1 MAFVEVSYK
10 KSLLKFGLDRLS
22 RLRSWIPNQKGQ
34 RMNVKNI
41 IGLVE
46 KLFLI
51 IIAIFTVAAMGQ
63 EISSLIENRRVE
75 LQDLLLMFIY
85 AEVLGML
92 AAFYYSHRIPIT
104 IPLFIAMTAL
114 SRLII
119 LQGKDG
125 NPAILLY
132 ESGAIIM
139 IAGACWI
146 ISRVNKTKDS
156 DREWLMPYE
165 LKRITEL
172 RIMLDWVSSGPEL
185 GLGGEFSGLDF
196 MSPNVIISCSN
207 ATQYD
212 YCRDCLL

>member
-1 MAFVEVSYK
+1 
-10 KSLLKFGLDRLS
+10 
-22 RLRSWIPNQKGQ
+22 
-34 RMNVKNI
+34 MNVKHI

-51 IIAIFTVAAMGQ
+51 IIAIFTIAAMGQ
-63 EISSLIENRRVE
+63 EISTLISNRRVE

-92 AAFYYSHRIPIT
+92 AAFYSSHRIPIT

-139 IAGACWI
+139 IAAACWI
-146 ISRVNKTKDS
+146 ISRVNIDK
-156 DREWLMPYE
+156 ENE
-165 LKRITEL
+165 
-172 RIMLDWVSSGPEL
+172 
-185 GLGGEFSGLDF
+185 
-196 MSPNVIISCSN
+196 
-207 ATQYD
+207 
-212 YCRDCLL
+212 

>member
-1 MAFVEVSYK
+1 
-10 KSLLKFGLDRLS
+10 
-22 RLRSWIPNQKGQ
+22 
-34 RMNVKNI
+34 MNVKNT

-63 EISSLIENRRVE
+63 EVFSLISNRRVE

-92 AAFYYSHRIPIT
+92 AAFYSSHRIPIT

-125 NPAILLY
+125 NPAMLLY
-132 ESGAIIM
+132 ESGAIIL

-146 ISRVNKTKDS
+146 ISRVNSIK
-156 DREWLMPYE
+156 ENE
-165 LKRITEL
+165 
-172 RIMLDWVSSGPEL
+172 
-185 GLGGEFSGLDF
+185 
-196 MSPNVIISCSN
+196 
-207 ATQYD
+207 
-212 YCRDCLL
+212 

>member
-1 MAFVEVSYK
+1 
-10 KSLLKFGLDRLS
+10 
-22 RLRSWIPNQKGQ
+22 
-34 RMNVKNI
+34 MNVKNT
-41 IGLVE
+41 IGSVE
-46 KLFLI
+46 NLFLI

-63 EISSLIENRRVE
+63 EIYSLISNRRVE

-92 AAFYYSHRIPIT
+92 AAFYSSHRIPIT

-146 ISRVNKTKDS
+146 ISRVNKDK
-156 DREWLMPYE
+156 ENE
-165 LKRITEL
+165 
-172 RIMLDWVSSGPEL
+172 
-185 GLGGEFSGLDF
+185 
-196 MSPNVIISCSN
+196 
-207 ATQYD
+207 
-212 YCRDCLL
+212 

>member
-1 MAFVEVSYK
+1 MS
-10 KSLLKFGLDRLS
+10 
-22 RLRSWIPNQKGQ
+22 
-34 RMNVKNI
+34 VKNI

-51 IIAIFTVAAMGQ
+51 IIAVFTVAAMGQ
-63 EISSLIENRRVE
+63 EVFSLINNRRVE

-92 AAFYYSHRIPIT
+92 AAFYASHRIPIT

-125 NPAILLY
+125 NPSILLY
-132 ESGAIIM
+132 ESGAIIL

-146 ISRVNKTKDS
+146 ISRVNTHK
-156 DREWLMPYE
+156 ENE
-165 LKRITEL
+165 
-172 RIMLDWVSSGPEL
+172 
-185 GLGGEFSGLDF
+185 
-196 MSPNVIISCSN
+196 
-207 ATQYD
+207 
-212 YCRDCLL
+212 

>member
-1 MAFVEVSYK
+1 
-10 KSLLKFGLDRLS
+10 
-22 RLRSWIPNQKGQ
+22 
-34 RMNVKNI
+34 MNVKNI

-51 IIAIFTVAAMGQ
+51 IIAVFTVAAMGQ
-63 EISSLIENRRVE
+63 EIFSLISIRRVE

-92 AAFYYSHRIPIT
+92 AAFYSSHRIPIT

-125 NPAILLY
+125 NPAMLLY
-132 ESGAIIM
+132 ESGAIIL

-146 ISRVNKTKDS
+146 ISRVNAVK
-156 DREWLMPYE
+156 ENE
-165 LKRITEL
+165 
-172 RIMLDWVSSGPEL
+172 
-185 GLGGEFSGLDF
+185 
-196 MSPNVIISCSN
+196 
-207 ATQYD
+207 
-212 YCRDCLL
+212 

>member
-1 MAFVEVSYK
+1 
-10 KSLLKFGLDRLS
+10 
-22 RLRSWIPNQKGQ
+22 
-34 RMNVKNI
+34 MNVKNI

-51 IIAIFTVAAMGQ
+51 IIAIFTIAAMGQ
-63 EISSLIENRRVE
+63 EIFSLISRGRVE

-92 AAFYYSHRIPIT
+92 AAFYASHRIPIT

-125 NPAILLY
+125 NPSILLY
-132 ESGAIIM
+132 ESGAIIL

-146 ISRVNKTKDS
+146 ISRVNS
-156 DREWLMPYE
+156 D
-165 LKRITEL
+165 K
-172 RIMLDWVSSGPEL
+172 
-185 GLGGEFSGLDF
+185 GGE
-196 MSPNVIISCSN
+196 
-207 ATQYD
+207 
-212 YCRDCLL
+212 